1 MDIEN
6 KGEKTVAR
14 IDKAKL
20 TRTEIFCAA
29 SKLFLTQGYT
39 NTSIRSISNELEMST
54 GNVTFYYPT
63 KEHILA
69 ELIVRLCDFQGRL
82 LDKEA
87 GEGYSSMMGICLE
100 IATMAVTSECDEKMR
115 DIFLAAYTSPLTLEI
130 IRRND
135 TERAK
140 SVFAE
145 YCKGW
150 TDEDFAEAETL
161 VSGIEYATFMKTGDS
176 APLEARIKGAIRYI
190 LKVYS
195 VPSDIVEAKIKKIL
209 ALDYKQIG
217 KRVLSDFIKYVEQ
230 TNERLLEEIIH
241 TS

>member
-1 MDIEN
+1 M
-6 KGEKTVAR
+6 AR

-29 SKLFLTQGYT
+29 SKLFLTKGYT
-39 NTSIRSISNELEMST
+39 NTSIRSISNELDMST

-69 ELIVRLCDFQGRL
+69 ELIARLCAFQGSL

-87 GEGYSSMMGICLE
+87 SEGYSSMMGICLE
-100 IATMAVTSECDEKMR
+100 IATMAATSEYNDKMR

-140 SVFAE
+140 RVFAE
-145 YCKGW
+145 YCKDW

-176 APLEARIKGAIRYI
+176 APLEVRIKGAIRYI
-190 LKVYS
+190 LKVYG
-195 VPSDIVEAKIKKIL
+195 VPSDIVETKIQKVL
-209 ALDYKQIG
+209 ALDYHKSG
-217 KRVLSDFIKYVEQ
+217 KRVLSDFIRFVEQ
-230 TNERLLEEIIH
+230 TNERMLEEIIR